1 MGKRKQDM
9 TCGRI
14 LPQLILFALPL
25 LGSSLVQQ
33 MYNTADLLFVGNF
46 AGKTAAAAVGS
57 CGLIFTCLI
66 GLFTGISVG
75 VGIVIAQAWGAD
87 KKEEAQQ
94 TVQTAMV
101 LSFFGSLLLMTVGLL
116 GVKEILLLLQTPK
129 EILGKAV
136 IYVKIYFLSMVPM
149 VLYNM
154 GASILRA
161 CGDSKTP
168 FYILIVGSITNII
181 TDALFV
187 AVFRLGV
194 AGAAAAT
201 SISQT
206 VSAVCMVWYL
216 MSGRSRLS
224 LSLKKIQIE
233 TALLKKILNYGLPAG
248 IQAVVVTISNV
259 MVQYYIN
266 GYGEDAVA
274 AYAAYFK
281 IEDFV
286 YLPIMACG
294 QAITTFVGQNYGAG
308 YDQRIKKGTF
318 QGLLLTWAI
327 TMTVAGA
334 ILLMPETMV
343 GLFIKDHTVIA
354 YGMSILT
361 TTFPFYWLCATLE
374 VMGSVL
380 RGMGYSHVTMAT
392 VLTGLCALR
401 IALLFFINRMELGFY
416 AVASVYPITWVVTS
430 IGLVSSFLIIM
441 KKKQRMKVIQG
452 LS

>member
-1 MGKRKQDM
+1 MSQQKRDM
-9 TCGRI
+9 TSGKI

-87 KKEEAQQ
+87 KKEEAQK

-101 LSFFGSLLLMTVGLL
+101 ISFCGSIVLMGVGLC
-116 GVKEILLLLQTPK
+116 VADKILVLLQTPK
-129 EILGKAV
+129 EILEEAV

-154 GASILRA
+154 GSSILRA
-161 CGDSKTP
+161 CGESKTP
-168 FYILIVGSITNII
+168 FYILIAGSITNII
-181 TDALFV
+181 ADAVLV

-194 AGAAAAT
+194 AGAAIAT

-216 MSGRSRLS
+216 MSSHSRLRLS
-224 LSLKKIQIE
+224 LKQIHIE
-233 TALLKKILNYGLPAG
+233 SGLLKKILNYGLPAG

-274 AYAAYFK
+274 SYAAYFK
-281 IEDFV
+281 IEDFI
-286 YLPIMACG
+286 YLPVMACG
-294 QAITTFVGQNYGAG
+294 QAIMTFVGQNYGAG
-308 YDQRIKKGTF
+308 CYQRIKKGTF
-318 QGLLLTWAI
+318 EGLMLSYAI
-327 TMTVAGA
+327 AVAVA
-334 ILLMPETMV
+334 AVILAMPEKIV
-343 GLFIKDHTVIA
+343 GLFIKDHAVIA
-354 YGMSILT
+354 YGVSILR
-361 TTFPFYWLCATLE
+361 TTFPLYWLCATLE
-374 VMGSVL
+374 VMGGVL

-392 VLTGLCALR
+392 VLTGLCAFR
-401 IALLFFINRMELGFY
+401 ISLLYFINRMELGFY
-416 AVASVYPITWVVTS
+416 AVASVYPMTWVATS
-430 IGLVSSFLIIM
+430 IGLIVGFLVIM
-441 KKKQRMKVIQG
+441 RKQEKRKMC
-452 LS
+452 